1 MHACVYVCVCV
12 CVCVCTW
19 RQQVCI
25 TIIKMFAANAGC
37 RVVHRTP
44 ADDNQRMEQN
54 FITHVIFAEMSLLS
68 SIICSIGARNMPSGV
83 RSYFL
88 FLSVAPCHT
97 TEFIIRVCSIP
108 TPGCTTLVGMEIL
121 LINLFPDTF
130 QHRIWTFRSCT
141 NNLLKPWPDLACG
154 PGIVF
159 DRFYMDPCDV
169 FVASS
174 EYQNLPT
181 HAADPLNH
189 FLGYLTVVI
198 CNVIISI
205 AVAWL
210 LQRDF
215 CALQGG

>member
-1 MHACVYVCVCV
+1 MHDCPIV
-12 CVCVCTW
+12 T
-19 RQQVCI
+19 
-25 TIIKMFAANAGC
+25 
-37 RVVHRTP
+37 
-44 ADDNQRMEQN
+44 
-54 FITHVIFAEMSLLS
+54 L
-68 SIICSIGARNMPSGV
+68 
-83 RSYFL
+83 
-88 FLSVAPCHT
+88 
-97 TEFIIRVCSIP
+97 
-108 TPGCTTLVGMEIL
+108 GCTTLVGMEIL

-141 NNLLKPWPDLACG
+141 NDLLTPSSDLACG
-154 PGIVF
+154 PGIIF
-159 DRFYMDPCDV
+159 NRFYIDPCDDV

-174 EYQNLPT
+174 DYQNLPT
-181 HAADPLNH
+181 HAADPLSH